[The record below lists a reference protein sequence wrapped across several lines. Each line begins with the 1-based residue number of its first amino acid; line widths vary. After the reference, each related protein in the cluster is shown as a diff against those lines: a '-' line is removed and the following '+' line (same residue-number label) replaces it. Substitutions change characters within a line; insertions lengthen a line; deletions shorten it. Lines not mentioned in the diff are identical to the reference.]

1 MSRRTPKS
9 QRISTQ
15 NDTSD
20 SCVRIIGG
28 DWRSRK
34 ITFLEGEG
42 LRPTPDRVKETLF
55 NWLRSVTPGAKCLD
69 LYSGSGAL
77 AFEALSRGATQATLV
92 DVSAQVCR
100 LLRENIQ
107 SLKAQNADV
116 IQADAINWLK
126 SLPADIGQRFDLVFI
141 DPPFRKDLIEQI
153 AELLESRNIL
163 ANDAM
168 IYIETEKELEKL
180 RLPVNWSLYREKVA
194 GQVCYRLYNRASE
207 E

>member
-15 NDTSD
+15 NDTTAP
-20 SCVRIIGG
+20 CVRIIGG
-28 DWRSRK
+28 EWRSRK
-34 ITFLEGEG
+34 IKFLESED

-55 NWLRSVTPGAKCLD
+55 NWLRAVTPGAKCLD

-92 DVSAQVCR
+92 DVSSQVCR
-100 LLRENIQ
+100 LLRENIH

-126 SLPADIGQRFDLVFI
+126 NLPTDIGQRFDLVFI

-163 ANDAM
+163 AADAM
-168 IYIETEKELEKL
+168 IYIETETELEKL
-180 RLPVNWSLYREKVA
+180 RLPVNWTLYREKVA
-194 GQVCYRLYNRASE
+194 GQVCYRLYTRTSE